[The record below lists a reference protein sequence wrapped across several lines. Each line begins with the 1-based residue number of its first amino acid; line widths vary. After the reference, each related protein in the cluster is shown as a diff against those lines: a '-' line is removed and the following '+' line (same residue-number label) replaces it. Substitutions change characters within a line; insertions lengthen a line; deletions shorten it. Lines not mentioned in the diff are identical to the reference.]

1 MDINRAD
8 HCAMWWQPQEHPT
21 MRASYGAL
29 FPNLTSTTENGW
41 YQTQLGVIQAHWK
54 PILICFLSVG
64 ALLAQDNPSCYGTCR
79 FWRQGWNEP
88 VCMWKPG
95 KISILK
101 AIWKNVWTFVKKS
114 HFQKKN
120 TTHQNPKNK
129 TQKAT
134 RHEVSIIKPQ
144 KEEVG
149 QTLCMTNVWKIWA
162 VPVKFPI
169 LERKQELRKK

>member
-1 MDINRAD
+1 M
-8 HCAMWWQPQEHPT
+8 T
-21 MRASYGAL
+21 TTRASHHES
-29 FPNLTSTTENGW
+29 FIWRSFSQPDFDHRKRVVSN
-41 YQTQLGVIQAHWK
+41 
-54 PILICFLSVG
+54 PIKCHPGSLEAYFDMPSICRGSFS
-64 ALLAQDNPSCYGTCR
+64 PRYCYCCYGTCR

-144 KEEVG
+144 KEEVW
-149 QTLCMTNVWKIWA
+149 QTLWMTNVWKIWA